1 MSMAGASSRKSLARA
16 SVALGAM
23 GTVAFAPMMTAVPAI
38 AQDASRALDP
48 VSISVGANDS
58 FTRVEFAGVIGSRAR
73 VRRDGQVVI
82 VRIGST
88 AAPDISRLR
97 NDPPPGVDRVETRA
111 VSGATELVLTLKPDA
126 QARTGSADGA
136 VWLNL
141 YAPDKAPEP
150 TAADAVP
157 AGGVVPVTATADAAS
172 VVLSFQWGAP
182 VGAAVFRRGEAVWIV
197 FDTAARLSLP
207 ATGRALGPAGEARWA
222 AGPDYT
228 VVRIPAREGLAVS
241 AAGQGGNWTVTI
253 GGEPSPAP
261 TELSAVRDDTSRMS
275 LVTAMAGATRAIWL
289 TDPMVGDRF
298 AAVTAIAPG
307 KGFGSERRTVDAT
320 LLPTAHGLA
329 IETSTDDLTILTE
342 GERVIV
348 SRPGGLIL
356 SPPSA
361 ALNASQAGTNAPARA
376 AFPALILSQWAEI
389 GNDSFISRYRGLQ
402 DAALAES
409 ITSTDDP
416 RTPIEAR
423 MSFARFLVG
432 SGLEFEAIGVLNAM
446 VIKTPSLQGEPEIRG
461 LRGAARASIGRH
473 EEAAAD
479 LSAGSLAG
487 DPSMRVWQGYLA
499 SQRGDW
505 EAARNDFAAGAS
517 VIDKFPAAWR
527 ARFGTAHALAA
538 LELGDMAVADALLA
552 YTFSQNAPAEDQLAA
567 RLVQARMFEQQGQVD
582 RALAVYEAVARAP
595 LDALATPAK
604 LGAVKLK
611 LAKGQIKADVAAAEL
626 EQLKWRWRGDATEL
640 AVIRSLGG
648 LYLSQGRYREALETL
663 RGAGKQLSALPA
675 AAELQ
680 ADLSSAFRS
689 LFLEGAADGMQ
700 PIQALGLFFDFRDL
714 TPIGGEGEEM
724 VRKLARRLIDVDLLG
739 PAAELLSHQVNERLE
754 GVAKAQV
761 ATDLA
766 TVYLMDRQPEKALQ
780 AIWSSRTTLL
790 PAAMT
795 SDRRALEARALMD
808 LGRFD
813 HALETLDRDASAP
826 AQDVRAEVLWKQQNW
841 AGAARIYEQRMG
853 ERFRET
859 ALPLSADEESRVIR
873 AGVGYSLGGEAAA
886 LGRLSRNY
894 QPFVDGA
901 RSAAA
906 MRIALDTGSGEGDGP
921 QPQELAG
928 LTARVDTFSGW
939 VASMKADFRR
949 QSGNPPA
956 AAPQA

>member
-1 MSMAGASSRKSLARA
+1 MAGAYSRKSLARA

-23 GTVAFAPMMTAVPAI
+23 GTVAFAPMISAVPAL
-38 AQDASRALDP
+38 AQEASRALDP

-73 VRRDGQVVI
+73 VRRDGQAVI
-82 VRIGST
+82 IRIGST

-97 NDPPPGVDRVETRA
+97 NDPPPGVDKVETRA
-111 VSGATELVLTLKPDA
+111 VPGATELVLTLKPDA

-150 TAADAVP
+150 VAVDAVP
-157 AGGVVPVTATADAAS
+157 AGGVVPVTTTADAAS
-172 VVLSFQWGAP
+172 VAFSFQWGAP

-207 ATGRALGPAGEARWA
+207 PTGRALGPVGEARWA
-222 AGPDYT
+222 VGPDYT
-228 VVRIPAREGLAVS
+228 VVRIAAREGLAVS
-241 AAGQGGNWTVTI
+241 AAGQGANWTVTI

-261 TELSAVRDDTSRMS
+261 TALSVVRDDTAQTS
-275 LVTAMAGATRAIWL
+275 LVAAMAGATRAIWL

-298 AAVTAIAPG
+298 AAVTAKAPG
-307 KGFGSERRTVDAT
+307 KGFASERRTIDAT

-329 IETSTDDLTILTE
+329 IETPTDDLTIFTE
-342 GERVIV
+342 GERVVV
-348 SRPGGLIL
+348 SRPRGLTM

-361 ALNASQAGTNAPARA
+361 MLNASQRETNSPAKA
-376 AFPALILSQWAEI
+376 AFPALILPQWREI
-389 GNDSFISRYRGLQ
+389 GNDSFIARYRDLQ
-402 DAALAES
+402 DAALAET

-416 RTPIEAR
+416 KTPIEAR
-423 MSFARFLVG
+423 MGFARFLIG

-446 VIKTPSLQGEPEIRG
+446 VDKTPSLQGEPEIRG

-505 EAARNDFAAGAS
+505 EAARRDFAAGAS
-517 VIDKFPAAWR
+517 VIDKFPTEWR
-527 ARFGTAHALAA
+527 ARFGAAHALAA
-538 LELGDMAVADALLA
+538 LELGDLTAANALLV

-567 RLVQARMFEQQGQVD
+567 RLVQARMFELQGQVD
-582 RALAVYEAVARAP
+582 RALAVYQAVARAP
-595 LDALATPAK
+595 LDGLSTPAK
-604 LGAVKLK
+604 LGAVKLQ

-680 ADLSSAFRS
+680 ADLSNAFRA
-689 LFLEGAADGMQ
+689 LFLDGAADGMQ

-739 PAAELLSHQVNERLE
+739 PAAELLKHQVDERLE

-766 TVYLMDRQPEKALQ
+766 KVYLMDRQPEKALQ
-780 AIWSSRTTLL
+780 AIWGSRTTLL
-790 PAAMT
+790 PSNMT
-795 SDRRALEARALMD
+795 SERRALEARALMD

-813 HALETLDRDASAP
+813 HALETLDRDTSTP
-826 AQDVRAEVLWKQQNW
+826 AQEVRAEILWKQQDW
-841 AGAARIYEQRMG
+841 AGAARLYEQRMG
-853 ERFRET
+853 DRFRNA
-859 ALPLSADEESRVIR
+859 ALPLNAEEESRVIR
-873 AGVGYSLGGEAAA
+873 AGVGYSLGGDAAS
-886 LGRLSRNY
+886 LSRLSRNY
-894 QPFVDGA
+894 RPFVEGA

-906 MRIALDTGSGEGDGP
+906 LRIALDTADGDGEGP
-921 QPQELAG
+921 QPQELAN
-928 LTARVDTFSGW
+928 LTSRVDTFAGW

-949 QSGNPPA
+949 QSGNQPA